1 MEKGRGNTDSFFVL
15 LRRSPRTS
23 LVLLFYLLVSSPALL
38 SGCTSYDFPPGDGA
52 PRSAAH
58 NMSLVYA
65 VGSVPVLK
73 KIRLSIDVQTLD
85 VFVYDFDGTG
95 SLDTW
100 EHFDDYDDKSVWIHC
115 GSGDKLICLVA
126 NVDCSRWLLTQV
138 QTADAIRRMELS
150 LRDENPQSPAMT
162 GWLPLEADVDEGD
175 VVLEPLMAR
184 ITLNSLSCDF
194 TGTPYEGA
202 PLDNVSIY
210 LTNVSASAPLIS
222 SGESAA
228 TDFLNSGRLSEPDIS
243 SMKSPAMLLHT
254 LPHPLGPEG
263 MEGPLEFCCYPN
275 ETAMEMPG
283 TAFTKLVVQ
292 GDIQGKTCYYPISIN
307 QQGYGYSCGSHGISR
322 NVHYSVNL
330 HLTRMGSDDPE
341 TPVACIDAEES
352 GWIELHPGQFITAH
366 SGQDVRIWCDIY
378 PADAPFEISM
388 EDLEYDKQR
397 GIYDYTLDS
406 DGHGVTLHCRQG
418 GTGMFTID
426 AGYPVD
432 EGFLIIVAVDP

>member
-1 MEKGRGNTDSFFVL
+1 MVKGRGITNSFFVL
-15 LRRSPRTS
+15 LRRSPRAD

-38 SGCTSYDFPPGDGA
+38 PGCTSYDYSPGDGTS
-52 PRSAAH
+52 RSAAH

-73 KIRLSIDVQTLD
+73 KIRLSRDVNTLD
-85 VFVYDFDGTG
+85 VFVYDSD
-95 SLDTW
+95 SPMRLDTW
-100 EHFDDYDDKSVWIHC
+100 EHFDDYDDMSVWIHC
-115 GSGDKLICLVA
+115 GSGDKLICFVA
-126 NVDCSRWLLTQV
+126 NTDCSHWLLTQV
-138 QTADAIRRMELS
+138 QTADAIRQMELS
-150 LRDENPQSPAMT
+150 LRDEDPYSPAMT
-162 GWLPLEADVDEGD
+162 GWVQLNADKEEED

-194 TGTPYEGA
+194 TGKPYEGA
-202 PLDNVSIY
+202 PLENVSIY
-210 LTNVSASAPLIS
+210 LTNVSASAPLMHS
-222 SGESAA
+222 EGFAA
-228 TDFLNSGRLSEPDIS
+228 TDFLNSGRLSDSDIA
-243 SMKSPAMLLHT
+243 SMHYPAMLRHT

-263 MEGPLEFCCYPN
+263 MVGPLEFFCYPN
-275 ETAMEMPG
+275 ETALEMPG
-283 TAFTKLVVQ
+283 MAFTKLVVQ

-307 QQGYGYSCGSHGISR
+307 QQGYGYSCGPHGISR

-341 TPVACIDAEES
+341 TPVDCIDAEES

-378 PADAPFEISM
+378 PVDAPFEISI

-406 DGHGVTLHCRQG
+406 DGHGVTLHCRKG

-426 AGYPVD
+426 AGYPIE
-432 EGFLIIVAVDP
+432 EGFLIIVVVDP